1 MEGGGFR
8 VEGSEFSASA
18 QDHLHPQRDVLDT
31 VEEMCWIQLRCAG
44 HSQDVL
50 DTAEGVQ
57 K

>member
-1 MEGGGFR
+1 MEGGGLR

-50 DTAEGVQ
+50 DIAEGVQ
-57 K
+57 N